1 MPPSPLRAKLAAS
14 TFPSPA
20 RSSGKPR
27 LERGQPRGPD
37 HQQARAPRPGERQV
51 RQPGERDR
59 CADRGRKRRQPRLRN
74 LHHGPDD
81 ARRGDGRHRDHPR
94 PGLVRRRGAREA
106 RRTRDGAVRGRIMP
120 RKVTAFS
127 NTTVKR
133 LRSLRDKK
141 ARRAEGLFLA
151 EGLRIL
157 TEARDS
163 GRLPEIVAFSAE
175 GAKHP
180 LAAQIIAAT
189 EAAGGDAIE
198 TSADILAKMS
208 GKDNPQMLLG
218 AYRQPDTSLE
228 LIERSNAPLWIV
240 AQALRDPGN
249 IGTILRTGD
258 AVGAGGLILID
269 DSADPFSVEAV
280 RASMGAV
287 FTQDVASARWPE
299 FVAWLRSGDGQLVGT
314 SLKATQDYL
323 EAEYREPCFLLIGN
337 EQQGL
342 PADYEAEC
350 DLLVKIPMAGRADSL
365 NAAMAT
371 AVMAFSIKSSWR

>member
-1 MPPSPLRAKLAAS
+1 
-14 TFPSPA
+14 
-20 RSSGKPR
+20 
-27 LERGQPRGPD
+27 
-37 HQQARAPRPGERQV
+37 
-51 RQPGERDR
+51 
-59 CADRGRKRRQPRLRN
+59 
-74 LHHGPDD
+74 
-81 ARRGDGRHRDHPR
+81 
-94 PGLVRRRGAREA
+94 
-106 RRTRDGAVRGRIMP
+106 MP
-120 RKVTAFS
+120 REVTAFS
-127 NTTVKR
+127 NSTVKL

-163 GRLPEIVAFSAE
+163 GQLPEIVAFSSE
-175 GAKHP
+175 GARHP
-180 LAAQIIAAT
+180 LAAEIIAAT

-198 TSADILAKMS
+198 TTPDILTKMS

-218 AYRQPDTSLE
+218 AYRQPETLLE
-228 LIERSNAPLWIV
+228 RIDRAASPLWIV
-240 AQALRDPGN
+240 AQSLRDPGN

-269 DSADPFSVEAV
+269 DCADPFSVEAV
-280 RASMGAV
+280 RASMGAL
-287 FTQDVASARWPE
+287 FTQQVATARWPE
-299 FVAWLRSGDGQLVGT
+299 FISWLRGGEGQLVGT

-323 EAEYREPCFLLIGN
+323 EAGYRQPCFLLIGN

-371 AVMAFSIKSSWR
+371 AVMAFAIKATWR

>member
-1 MPPSPLRAKLAAS
+1 
-14 TFPSPA
+14 
-20 RSSGKPR
+20 
-27 LERGQPRGPD
+27 
-37 HQQARAPRPGERQV
+37 
-51 RQPGERDR
+51 
-59 CADRGRKRRQPRLRN
+59 
-74 LHHGPDD
+74 
-81 ARRGDGRHRDHPR
+81 
-94 PGLVRRRGAREA
+94 
-106 RRTRDGAVRGRIMP
+106 MP
-120 RKVTAFS
+120 REVTAFS
-127 NTTVKR
+127 NSSVKL

-163 GRLPEIVAFSAE
+163 GMLPEIIAFSAE
-175 GAKHP
+175 GARHP
-180 LAAQIIAAT
+180 LAAEIIAAT

-198 TSADILAKMS
+198 TTPDILSKMS
-208 GKDNPQMLLG
+208 GKDNPQMVLG
-218 AYRQPDTSLE
+218 AYRQPATSLE
-228 LIERSNAPLWIV
+228 AIDRTKAPLWIV

-269 DSADPFSVEAV
+269 DCADPYSVEAV
-280 RASMGAV
+280 RASMGAL
-287 FTQDVASARWPE
+287 FTQQIATARWPE
-299 FVAWLRSGDGQLVGT
+299 FLPWLRNGQGQLVGT
-314 SLKATQDYL
+314 SLKASHDYL
-323 EAEYREPCFLLIGN
+323 EADYRQPCFLLIGN

-371 AVMAFSIKSSWR
+371 AVMAFAIKASWR

>member
-1 MPPSPLRAKLAAS
+1 
-14 TFPSPA
+14 
-20 RSSGKPR
+20 
-27 LERGQPRGPD
+27 
-37 HQQARAPRPGERQV
+37 
-51 RQPGERDR
+51 
-59 CADRGRKRRQPRLRN
+59 
-74 LHHGPDD
+74 
-81 ARRGDGRHRDHPR
+81 
-94 PGLVRRRGAREA
+94 
-106 RRTRDGAVRGRIMP
+106 MP
-120 RKVTAFS
+120 RQVTAFS
-127 NTTVKR
+127 NATVKR
-133 LRSLRDKK
+133 LRSLREKK

-175 GAKHP
+175 GARHS
-180 LAAQIIAAT
+180 LAAEIIAAT
-189 EAAGGDAIE
+189 ESAGGEAIE
-198 TSADILAKMS
+198 TTPDILTKMS

-218 AYRQPDTSLE
+218 AYRQPATVLE
-228 LIERSNAPLWIV
+228 RIDRDAAPLWIV

-287 FTQDVASARWPE
+287 FTQAIATARWDE
-299 FVAWLRSGDGQLVGT
+299 FIGWLRSGAGQLVGT
-314 SLKATQDYL
+314 SLKATHDYL
-323 EAEYREPCFLLIGN
+323 EAEYRRPCFLLIGN

-342 PADYEAEC
+342 PADYEADC

-365 NAAMAT
+365 NAAMAA
-371 AVMAFSIKSSWR
+371 AVMAFAIKASWR